1 MPRTLPASTVE
12 QFERTGV
19 CFPIRVM
26 TEAES
31 RLLRTRLEAAE
42 RGLGGAI
49 AGNLRHKSHL
59 VFTWLDELVRLPA
72 MLDAV
77 EDLIGPDILVW
88 NSNLFV
94 KNAHDPSFVS
104 WHQDS
109 TYWGLSEPAA
119 VTAWVAFSPSTPESG
134 CLQVSAGT
142 HLADQLP
149 HDDNPT
155 ANNLLTRGQEIA
167 VTIDPKT
174 VIDVVL
180 APGEM
185 SVHHVRAAHGS
196 EPNRSDDRR
205 IGFAIRYIPTRVRQN
220 AGRDFATLVR
230 GRDMYGHFEPE
241 PRPKADLDAEAVAA
255 HAEIMRVHTDTLL
268 RGSSRQALR

>member
-1 MPRTLPASTVE
+1 MPRTLSAATVE
-12 QFERTGV
+12 QYERTGV

-26 TEAES
+26 SEGAART
-31 RLLRTRLEAAE
+31 LRSQLEAAE
-42 RGLGGAI
+42 QGLGGAI
-49 AGNLRHKSHL
+49 VGNLRHKSHL
-59 VFTWLDELVRLPA
+59 VFTWLDELVRLPTI
-72 MLDAV
+72 LDAV
-77 EDLIGPDILVW
+77 EDLIGPDILLW

-94 KNAHDPSFVS
+94 KNARDPSFVS

-119 VTAWVAFSPSTPESG
+119 VTAWVAFSPSNQESG

-196 EPNRSDDRR
+196 EPNRSADRR

-220 AGRDFATLVR
+220 AGRDFATPVR
-230 GRDMYGHFEPE
+230 GRDTYGHFEPE
-241 PRPKADLDAEAVAA
+241 PRPKADLDPEAVVA
-255 HAEIMRVHTDTLL
+255 HAEIMRVHTETLL
-268 RGSSRQALR
+268 RGSSRQTLR